1 MTIKTISNILALLA
15 TSALT
20 AQTTLTG
27 TITHNG
33 LQRDY
38 RLYVPAGYNPAK
50 AAPLVFNL
58 HGFTSNALEQEFYA
72 GMNAVADTAGFL
84 VCYPNGIDN
93 SWNVGWFFGSTA
105 DDVGFLSAL
114 IDELSTRYTLDSN
127 RIYACGMSN
136 GGFMS
141 YRLACELND
150 RIAAVASVT
159 GSMVPAYR
167 PQCNPGRPVAV
178 MEIHGT
184 ADPVVP
190 YNGLTLI
197 SLPIDTVVRFWV
209 GNNQCAL
216 FADTTVVPDVA
227 PNDGCTA
234 IRIDYRN
241 CNDNTE
247 VALYRIQD
255 GGHTWPGADT
265 TIGVTNQDFDAS
277 VEIWRFF
284 SRFRLNMP
292 VGTEQTPGPT
302 TVQVFPNPVSDRLYV
317 RLPEHTGLARYAVF
331 NSMGALVLEGSWTGD
346 SVTITVGDLADG
358 LYWMLVD
365 GEHGRIGKPFVKQ

>member
-1 MTIKTISNILALLA
+1 MTIKTFSTILALLA

-38 RLYVPAGYNPAK
+38 RLYVPAGYNPAN
-50 AAPLVFNL
+50 AAPLVLNL

-127 RIYACGMSN
+127 RVYACGMSN

-190 YNGLTLI
+190 YNGLALI

-209 GNNQCAL
+209 GNNSCAL

-241 CNDNTE
+241 CDDNTE

-346 SVTITVGDLADG
+346 SVTITVGDLTDG

-365 GEHGRIGKPFVKQ
+365 GAHGRVGKPFIKH